1 MTFGHDYGERFMK
14 QQDQL
19 HFLLSALQNY
29 TILFQPLVTATH
41 FAPPEVSSS
50 KNITVWF
57 GTGHTHFSPTTCKID
72 IVVKGV
78 SQTQS
83 KVLGRLQSI
92 TCMKKYKEEKS
103 LEELRWED
111 YTAGRKACSA
121 VLCGKPEKTDDE
133 EGLQCAGLKVP
144 ICSEGKDDE
153 GGNLLKETVKE
164 LDGVVGENEKLVDG
178 ELHLAEDEGKGGE
191 LLNEKELV
199 EEADGRSD
207 KLASKELSCADSI
220 GGRKVLTQTPSL
232 QGCDIGVSLKEIGP
246 VEVRKEDGVVEENAV
261 GAESDQSTSMVTQIV
276 SIRPK
281 LKRRVKIKK

>member
-1 MTFGHDYGERFMK
+1 MHEIARSIVYPSLTSFRV
-14 QQDQL
+14 
-19 HFLLSALQNY
+19 LQNY
-29 TILFQPLVTATH
+29 PILFQPFVTATH

-83 KVLGRLQSI
+83 KVLGRLQTI
-92 TCMKKYKEEKS
+92 TCMKKYKEAKS

-153 GGNLLKETVKE
+153 GGNLLNETVKE
-164 LDGVVGENEKLVDG
+164 LDGVVGEKEKLADG

-191 LLNEKELV
+191 LLKEKELV

-207 KLASKELSCADSI
+207 KLAVKELSCADSI
-220 GGRKVLTQTPSL
+220 DGRRKVLTQTSSL
-232 QGCDIGVSLKEIGP
+232 QGCDIGVSLKEIRP
-246 VEVRKEDGVVEENAV
+246 VEVRKEDGVDEEKAV
-261 GAESDQSTSMVTQIV
+261 GESDQSTSMVTQIV

>member
-1 MTFGHDYGERFMK
+1 
-14 QQDQL
+14 
-19 HFLLSALQNY
+19 
-29 TILFQPLVTATH
+29 
-41 FAPPEVSSS
+41 
-50 KNITVWF
+50 
-57 GTGHTHFSPTTCKID
+57 
-72 IVVKGV
+72 
-78 SQTQS
+78 
-83 KVLGRLQSI
+83 
-92 TCMKKYKEEKS
+92 MKKYKEEKS

-144 ICSEGKDDE
+144 ICRTQYFYSKRWSSEGKDDE

-164 LDGVVGENEKLVDG
+164 LDGVVGEKEKLADG

-191 LLNEKELV
+191 LLKEKELV

-207 KLASKELSCADSI
+207 KLAVKELSCADSI
-220 GGRKVLTQTPSL
+220 DGRRKVLTQASSL

-246 VEVRKEDGVVEENAV
+246 VEVRKEDGVVEEKAV
-261 GAESDQSTSMVTQIV
+261 GGESDQSSSMLTQIV

-281 LKRRVKIKK
+281 LKRRVKK

>member
-1 MTFGHDYGERFMK
+1 MPSPAPVSMSPSTGRVKPF
-14 QQDQL
+14 
-19 HFLLSALQNY
+19 
-29 TILFQPLVTATH
+29 VTATH

-144 ICSEGKDDE
+144 ICRTQYFYSKRWSSEGKDDE

-164 LDGVVGENEKLVDG
+164 LDGVVGEKEKLADG

-191 LLNEKELV
+191 LLKEKELV

-207 KLASKELSCADSI
+207 KLAVKELSCADSI

-232 QGCDIGVSLKEIGP
+232 QGCDIGVSLEEIRP
-246 VEVRKEDGVVEENAV
+246 VEVRKEDGVDEEKAV
-261 GAESDQSTSMVTQIV
+261 GESDQSTSMVTQIV